1 MCGHPEISNVSVRED
16 RLKYRENLSIILMR
30 DNGPRRSFRV
40 RRARFV
46 AALAV
51 MACMPAL
58 CGVLGWL
65 CWTLWQQNV
74 QLRDNV
80 LRFESD
86 YQVAQAN
93 AERLENLEELL
104 REENISGR
112 ELVLRRLG
120 TGGAAAEAPGEG
132 PSNSGST
139 ATAPEKP
146 QKEPAKDAA
155 KTVDGPGH
163 EDFPAIDLDY
173 VKVGNV
179 QVREIRAGKLRLALD
194 LRNTDSQKILSGVV
208 SGTLL
213 TADGKTYPMRFDP
226 EDVGNFRISR
236 FKRAVM
242 VAGTDKQVS
251 LTNAQ
256 MILEVRSQE
265 NAVVFRNIYAVE
277 H

>member
-1 MCGHPEISNVSVRED
+1 M
-16 RLKYRENLSIILMR
+16 KYRENLSIILMR
-30 DNGPRRSFRV
+30 DNGPRRSYRV
-40 RRARFV
+40 RRARFM
-46 AALAV
+46 AALV
-51 MACMPAL
+51 LMACMPVV

-65 CWTLWQQNV
+65 SWTLWQQNV

-104 REENISGR
+104 REENIPGR

-132 PSNSGST
+132 PANGSS
-139 ATAPEKP
+139 AASPEKQ
-146 QKEPAKDAA
+146 QKDTAKDTAKDAA
-155 KTVDGPGH
+155 KATDGPGH

-179 QVREIRAGKLRLALD
+179 QVRDIRGGKLRLALD

-213 TADGKTYPMRFDP
+213 TADGKTYPLRFDQ

-242 VAGTDKQVS
+242 VASTEKQVS

-256 MILEVRSQE
+256 IILEVRSQE
-265 NAVVFRNIYAVE
+265 NSVVFRNIYAVE

>member
-1 MCGHPEISNVSVRED
+1 M
-16 RLKYRENLSIILMR
+16 KYRENLSIILMR
-30 DNGPRRSFRV
+30 DNGPRRSYRV

-46 AALAV
+46 VALAL
-51 MACMPAL
+51 MACMPVL

-65 CWTLWQQNV
+65 SWTLWQQNV

-104 REENISGR
+104 REENIPGR

-132 PSNSGST
+132 PSNGGSSV
-139 ATAPEKP
+139 ATPEKQ
-146 QKEPAKDAA
+146 QKEQTKDTAKAA
-155 KTVDGPGH
+155 DGPGH

-179 QVREIRAGKLRLALD
+179 QVRDIRGGKLRLALD

-213 TADGKTYPMRFDP
+213 TADGKTYPLRFDQ

-242 VAGTDKQVS
+242 VAATEKQLS

-256 MILEVRSQE
+256 VILEVRSQE

>member
-1 MCGHPEISNVSVRED
+1 M
-16 RLKYRENLSIILMR
+16 KYRENLSIILMR
-30 DNGPRRSFRV
+30 DNGPRRSYRV
-40 RRARFV
+40 RRARFM
-46 AALAV
+46 AALV
-51 MACMPAL
+51 LMACMPVV

-65 CWTLWQQNV
+65 SWTLWQQNV
-74 QLRDNV
+74 QLCDNV

-104 REENISGR
+104 REENIPGR

-132 PSNSGST
+132 PANGSS
-139 ATAPEKP
+139 AASPEKQ
-146 QKEPAKDAA
+146 QKDTAKDTA
-155 KTVDGPGH
+155 KSTDGPGH

-179 QVREIRAGKLRLALD
+179 QVRDIRGGKLRLALD

-213 TADGKTYPMRFDP
+213 TADGKTYPLRFDQ

-242 VAGTDKQVS
+242 VASTEKQVS

-256 MILEVRSQE
+256 VILEVRSQE
-265 NAVVFRNIYAVE
+265 NSVVFRNIYAVE

>member
-1 MCGHPEISNVSVRED
+1 M
-16 RLKYRENLSIILMR
+16 KYKESLSIIFMR

-40 RRARFV
+40 RRGLFYTV
-46 AALAV
+46 LCV
-51 MACMPAL
+51 FACLPLLSA
-58 CGVLGWL
+58 GL
-65 CWTLWQQNV
+65 CWQCWKLWQDNGI
-74 QLRDNV
+74 LRANM

-86 YQVAQAN
+86 YQEAQAT
-93 AERLENLEELL
+93 AERLEHLEDLL
-104 REENISGR
+104 REENVQGR
-112 ELVLRRLG
+112 TLVLRRLG
-120 TGGAAAEAPGEG
+120 GEDVAKPGEAAPADREETVKAEAPRGVE
-132 PSNSGST
+132 
-139 ATAPEKP
+139 
-146 QKEPAKDAA
+146 
-155 KTVDGPGH
+155 GPGH

-179 QVREIRAGKLRLALD
+179 QVREIRNGKVRLALD

-213 TADGKTYPMRFDP
+213 TADGKTYPLRFDQ

-242 VAGTDKQVS
+242 VAATEKQVS

-256 MILEVRSQE
+256 VILEVRSQE
-265 NAVVFRNIYAVE
+265 DTVVFRNIYAVE

>member
-1 MCGHPEISNVSVRED
+1 M
-16 RLKYRENLSIILMR
+16 KYSENLSIILMR
-30 DNGPRRSFRV
+30 DNGPRRSYRV

-46 AALAV
+46 AALTV
-51 MACMPAL
+51 MACMPLL
-58 CGVLGWL
+58 CAVLGWL

-104 REENISGR
+104 REENIPGR

-132 PSNSGST
+132 PAAPASN
-139 ATAPEKP
+139 APAAEKQAKDQP
-146 QKEPAKDAA
+146 KDAA
-155 KTVDGPGH
+155 RANDGPGH
-163 EDFPAIDLDY
+163 EDFPSIDLDY

-179 QVREIRAGKLRLALD
+179 QVREIRGGKLRLALD

-213 TADGKTYPMRFDP
+213 TADGKTYPLRFDQ

-242 VAGTDKQVS
+242 VAATEKQIS

-256 MILEVRSQE
+256 VILEVRSQE
-265 NAVVFRNIYAVE
+265 NTVVFRNIFAVE

>member
-1 MCGHPEISNVSVRED
+1 M
-16 RLKYRENLSIILMR
+16 KYRENLSIILMR
-30 DNGPRRSFRV
+30 DNGPRRSYRV
-40 RRARFV
+40 RRVRFV
-46 AALAV
+46 AALV
-51 MACMPAL
+51 LMGCMPVFCA
-58 CGVLGWL
+58 VLGWL
-65 CWTLWQQNV
+65 SWTLWQQNV

-104 REENISGR
+104 REENIPGR

-120 TGGAAAEAPGEG
+120 SGGAAAEAPGEG
-132 PSNSGST
+132 PSNGISA
-139 ATAPEKP
+139 ATPEKP
-146 QKEPAKDAA
+146 QKDTPKDAVRA
-155 KTVDGPGH
+155 TEGPGH

-173 VKVGNV
+173 VKIGNV
-179 QVREIRAGKLRLALD
+179 QVREIRGGKLRLALD

-213 TADGKTYPMRFDP
+213 TADGKTYPLRFDQ

-242 VAGTDKQVS
+242 VAATEKQVG

-256 MILEVRSQE
+256 VILEVRSQE
-265 NAVVFRNIYAVE
+265 DTVVFRNIFAVE

>member
-1 MCGHPEISNVSVRED
+1 M
-16 RLKYRENLSIILMR
+16 KYRENLSIILMR
-30 DNGPRRSFRV
+30 DNGPRRSYRV

-46 AALAV
+46 AALV
-51 MACMPAL
+51 MMAIMPVMCA
-58 CGVLGWL
+58 VLGWL
-65 CWTLWQQNV
+65 CWTLWLQNV

-132 PSNSGST
+132 PPVAAGS
-139 ATAPEKP
+139 AAASDKQ
-146 QKEPAKDAA
+146 QKDQPKDAA
-155 KTVDGPGH
+155 RATDGPGH

-179 QVREIRAGKLRLALD
+179 QVREIRGGKLRLALD

-213 TADGKTYPMRFDP
+213 TADGKTYPLRFDQ

-242 VAGTDKQVS
+242 VAATEKQIS

-256 MILEVRSQE
+256 VILEVRSQE
-265 NAVVFRNIYAVE
+265 NAVVFRNIFAVE

>member
-1 MCGHPEISNVSVRED
+1 M
-16 RLKYRENLSIILMR
+16 KYKESLSIIFMR

-40 RRARFV
+40 RRGLFYTV
-46 AALAV
+46 LCFF
-51 MACMPAL
+51 ACLPLLSA
-58 CGVLGWL
+58 GLGWQ
-65 CWTLWQQNV
+65 CWKLWQDNGI
-74 QLRDNV
+74 LRANM

-86 YQVAQAN
+86 YQEAQAT
-93 AERLENLEELL
+93 AERLEHLEDLL
-104 REENISGR
+104 REENVQGR
-112 ELVLRRLG
+112 TLVLRRLG
-120 TGGAAAEAPGEG
+120 GEDVAKPGEAAPADREETVKAEAPRGVE
-132 PSNSGST
+132 
-139 ATAPEKP
+139 
-146 QKEPAKDAA
+146 
-155 KTVDGPGH
+155 GPGH

-179 QVREIRAGKLRLALD
+179 QVREIRNGKVRLALD

-213 TADGKTYPMRFDP
+213 TADGKTYPLRFDQ

-242 VAGTDKQVS
+242 VAATEKQVS

-256 MILEVRSQE
+256 VILEVRSQE
-265 NAVVFRNIYAVE
+265 DTVVFRNIYAVE